1 MIYGLVDGVAVPVVT
16 VNGSVPGDVEFVNGR
31 WVITTAASS
40 ARLAVTMRLV
50 RKGDNGKSPSTSPTE
65 TNGRE

>member
-31 WVITTAASS
+31 WMITTAASS
-40 ARLAVTMRLV
+40 ARLTVTMRLI
-50 RKGDNGKSPSTSPTE
+50 RKDGNGPKTSPVE
-65 TNGRE
+65 TNG